1 MNDQP
6 KPTRYIIQDKHFA
19 LNDKFVITDDSG
31 TIHYTVDSTL
41 FAMGDKLV
49 LYDHFGNELIK
60 IRQENLHL
68 HPTYNI
74 YSVRRDTDE
83 MQLATI
89 KRTGAFW
96 NHKLEINAVNGEYL
110 MEKKGG
116 VLSHEFI
123 LTKDGAIVA
132 IVAQDTAPST
142 SVYWVD
148 IASDREEYRAFLMAM
163 VIVLSCAQRLP
174 GNPLATARGDYIKM

>member
-31 TIHYTVDSTL
+31 TVHYTVDSTL
-41 FAMGDKLV
+41 FSMGDKLI

-83 MQLATI
+83 MHLASI
-89 KRTGAFW
+89 KRTGAPW
-96 NHKLEINAVNGEYL
+96 NHKLEISATNGEYL
-110 MEKKGG
+110 MERKDGI
-116 VLSHEFI
+116 LSHEFI
-123 LTKDGAIVA
+123 LTKDGVIVA
-132 IVAQDTAPST
+132 IVTKDTAPST
-142 SVYWVD
+142 SIYWVD
-148 IASDREEYRAFLMAM
+148 IAGDREEYRAFLMAM
-163 VIVLSCAQRLP
+163 VIVLSCAQFLP
-174 GNPLATARGDYIKM
+174 GNFVSKPHGDYIKM